1 MPTRAIKVYNSA
13 TSSWEDV
20 GIAQPDLS
28 AYVPNSLVT
37 TKGDLI
43 VRDASAPAR
52 LGIGTNGH
60 VLTADS
66 AETTGVKWAAP
77 SGGGGL
83 DPFLL
88 MGA

>member
-1 MPTRAIKVYNSA
+1 MPTAADIGA
-13 TSSWEDV
+13 V
-20 GIAQPDLS
+20 GNALLNVAGKGALAS
-28 AYVPNSLVT
+28 TTGTTVT
-37 TKGDLI
+37 ALA
-43 VRDASAPAR
+43 V
-52 LGIGTNGH
+52 GTNGH